1 MDTNEQVRLNVAS
14 HALTGL
20 LACQNP
26 ENGWQIDAV
35 TVVALTIADRMMHF
49 ASLPELPQLAD
60 PRQQPEPPT
69 LITSPDIITP
79 RE

>member
-1 MDTNEQVRLNVAS
+1 METNEQQRLDLAS

-35 TVVALTIADRMMHF
+35 AVVALTIADRVLHF
-49 ASLPELPQLAD
+49 ASQPELPQLAD
-60 PRQQPEPPT
+60 PRREEEPSALVTQPT
-69 LITSPDIITP
+69 IITP